1 MGILNT
7 RTITQTNKGVKMNKK
22 YKYEVEEYSQ
32 DTRSFY
38 VESDIEL
45 THDEINE
52 CVSSASFNEHTKT
65 GTEIKG
71 HKVYTQYTGTD
82 FGDDCQINI
91 SEVE

>member
-1 MGILNT
+1 MT
-7 RTITQTNKGVKMNKK
+7 KK

-32 DTRSFY
+32 DTRSFF

-52 CVSSASFNEHTKT
+52 CVSNASFNENTKT

>member
-1 MGILNT
+1 MT
-7 RTITQTNKGVKMNKK
+7 KK

-32 DTRSFY
+32 DTRSFF

-52 CVSSASFNEHTKT
+52 CVSNASFNEHTKT
-65 GTEIKG
+65 ATEIKG

-82 FGDDCQINI
+82 FGDDCQREI

>member
-1 MGILNT
+1 MT
-7 RTITQTNKGVKMNKK
+7 KK

-52 CVSSASFNEHTKT
+52 CVSGASFNEHTKT
-65 GTEIKG
+65 GAEIKG
-71 HKVYTQYTGTD
+71 HKVYTQYMGTD
-82 FGDDCQINI
+82 FGDDCQTNI
-91 SEVE
+91 SEVEWYTQ

>member
-1 MGILNT
+1 MT
-7 RTITQTNKGVKMNKK
+7 KK

-52 CVSSASFNEHTKT
+52 CVSGASFNEHTKT
-65 GTEIKG
+65 GAEIK
-71 HKVYTQYTGTD
+71 
-82 FGDDCQINI
+82 
-91 SEVE
+91 